1 MLNGGPVRAKDEVT
15 MLVRLLVGLVK
26 GIVLGGL
33 IGLAVASL
41 LGPVPSSAVFVY
53 LAAALVGALVGLVA
67 GKPIWSADGKIEAGL
82 KAGFGA
88 LLSLGLLWLV
98 RRFVT
103 VPLPI
108 SLGQFADANRSIG
121 ETALTSL
128 ALVGGA
134 LGAFYDADNT
144 PAPPGQAKPGAPP
157 PGSPKAR
164 IGAGAGAAEEDLGL
178 DEDVPSKKQMKR

>member
-1 MLNGGPVRAKDEVT
+1 

-26 GIVLGGL
+26 GIVVGGL
-33 IGLAVASL
+33 IGLALASV
-41 LGPVPSSAVFVY
+41 LGAVPSSAIFVY
-53 LAAALVGALVGLVA
+53 LAAAVVGAVVGLVA

-98 RRFVT
+98 RRFVS
-103 VPLPI
+103 VPLPF
-108 SLGQFADANRSIG
+108 SLGALVEAKRTLG
-121 ETALTSL
+121 ESAVTSL

-144 PAPPGQAKPGAPP
+144 PAPPGEAKPAGQAP
-157 PGSPKAR
+157 GGPKAR
-164 IGAGAGAAEEDLGL
+164 IAPGPSASADDELGL
-178 DEDVPSKKQMKR
+178 DEDVPSKKQAKR